1 MPSPRKYETEEK
13 LICTQKW
20 FCETC
25 NQIYNQGYKE
35 CHLCS
40 LKHKNNVI
48 KLRIIN
54 EIPQGENIYL
64 KKSNLI

>member
-1 MPSPRKYETEEK
+1 MSSPRRYETEEE
-13 LICTQKW
+13 LHCTKKW
-20 FCETC
+20 FCKKC

-35 CHLCS
+35 CHLHS
-40 LKHKNNVI
+40 LKHNNNDI

-54 EIPQGENIYL
+54 EIPKGENIYL